1 MGIFGKKKHGLI
13 DVIRYEG
20 SPDVLIWKHDCE
32 DFNTNCQLIVNEG
45 QEAIFIKNGQ
55 ALESFLPGR
64 YTLDSQN
71 YPFIR
76 TLVGAVTRGI
86 NPFQCSVYFVN
97 KGISMGI
104 DWGTDSP
111 MRIQDPVYK
120 LPIDITAYGDFSVSV
135 ENSKQLLTGFVA
147 NSKGFTHDELR
158 QYFSMMMATKIRS
171 IITSTLVTNR
181 LSPLGIDAYL
191 DLISNQIQPVIA
203 SVFAQYGLGVNHFA
217 IANIGYSGL
226 EEVEAALGKEMV
238 SDITFAREAER
249 RRLDADVEVENK
261 LKHGKADN
269 SLFLEKGKYIAEVNT
284 AQGITELQKQMIE
297 VAGKQAENPGP
308 ILGGGNVGLGL
319 GSGVYSMGGY
329 SSGLKT
335 TGANATESLRII
347 AGMNSGASS
356 LSGDTSEVNP
366 SDSGIPGSFGGFM
379 EAAGEDDFD
388 ARVEKLNKLR
398 SSNILSDEEYNRL
411 KQQLIDEVMGNN

>member
-111 MRIQDPVYK
+111 IRIQDPVYK

-135 ENSKQLLTGFVA
+135 DNPKQILTSFVA
-147 NSKGFTHDELR
+147 NSKGFTLDEL
-158 QYFSMMMATKIRS
+158 QKYFSSMMATKIRS
-171 IITSTLVTNR
+171 IITTALVSNH

-191 DLISNQIQPVIA
+191 DAISNQIFPKIVEMYNP
-203 SVFAQYGLGVNHFA
+203 YGLRVNHFT

-226 EEVEAALGKEMV
+226 EEVEATLGKEMV

-297 VAGKQAENPGP
+297 VATKQAENPGP
-308 ILGGGNVGLGL
+308 ILGGSNVGLGF
-319 GSGVYSMGGY
+319 GGGVYSMGGY
-329 SSGLKT
+329 GTGLKT

-347 AGMNSGASS
+347 AGMNSGITTP
-356 LSGDTSEVNP
+356 LSEQ
-366 SDSGIPGSFGGFM
+366 SDDNSPLSMPGGLDGVM
-379 EAAGEDDFD
+379 EAASGDDFD
-388 ARVEKLNKLR
+388 ERIMKLTKLKT
-398 SSNILSDEEYNRL
+398 SDIITEDEYNNL